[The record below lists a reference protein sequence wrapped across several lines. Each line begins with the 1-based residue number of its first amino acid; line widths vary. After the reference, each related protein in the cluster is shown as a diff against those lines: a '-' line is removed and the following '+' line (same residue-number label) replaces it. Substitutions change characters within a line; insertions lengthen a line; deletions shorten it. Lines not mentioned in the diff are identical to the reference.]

1 MINDELY
8 HYGVPG
14 MKWGVRRSQN
24 KLDRIDKR
32 SKKNDWS
39 EDATTAAKIKTKK
52 VSQMT
57 NAELRKLNDR
67 RNLEQQN
74 ANLSRNSNKGRAAVK
89 AFIATA
95 GTITAVSAAAAIYA
109 KHGKKVYQA
118 SGKIKELFK
127 VAVNAKKS
135 GVAGKTIAKAAMEA
149 LKMRYLK

>member
-52 VSQMT
+52 VNQMT

-74 ANLSRNSNKGRAAVK
+74 ANLSRNSNKGHAAVK

-109 KHGKKVYQA
+109 KHGKKAYQA
-118 SGKIKELFK
+118 SGKIKEFLK
-127 VAVNAKKS
+127 VAINAKKS
-135 GVAGKTIAKAAMEA
+135 GIADKTIAKAAMEA

>member
-14 MKWGVRRSQN
+14 MKWGVRKSQN

-32 SKKNDWS
+32 SKKNNWS

-57 NAELRKLNDR
+57 NDELRRLNNR
-67 RNLEQQN
+67 RNLEQEN
-74 ANLSRNSNKGRAAVK
+74 SKLARNSSRGRSAVK

-95 GTITAVSAAAAIYA
+95 GTLTAVSAAVAAYA
-109 KHGKKVYQA
+109 KYGKKIYKA
-118 SGKIKELFK
+118 AGKIKELSK
-127 VAVNAKKS
+127 VAINAKKS
-135 GVAGKTIAKAAMEA
+135 GIAGKTITKAALEA
-149 LKMRYLK
+149 IKMNYLK

>member
-1 MINDELY
+1 MNDELY

-74 ANLSRNSNKGRAAVK
+74 ANLSRNSSKGRTAVK

-118 SGKIKELFK
+118 SGKIKEFLK
-127 VAVNAKKS
+127 VAINAKKS
-135 GVAGKTIAKAAMEA
+135 GIADKTIAKAAMEA

>member
-118 SGKIKELFK
+118 SGKIKEFLK
-127 VAVNAKKS
+127 VAINAKKS
-135 GVAGKTIAKAAMEA
+135 GIADKTIAKAAMEA

>member
-14 MKWGVRRSQN
+14 MKWGVRRSQS

-118 SGKIKELFK
+118 SGKIKEFLK
-127 VAVNAKKS
+127 VAINAKKS
-135 GVAGKTIAKAAMEA
+135 GVAGKTIAKAATEA

>member
-24 KLDRIDKR
+24 KLDRINKR

-118 SGKIKELFK
+118 SGKIKEFLK
-127 VAVNAKKS
+127 VAINAKKS
-135 GVAGKTIAKAAMEA
+135 GIADKTIAKAAMEA

>member
-1 MINDELY
+1 MMNDELY

-74 ANLSRNSNKGRAAVK
+74 ANLSRNSSKGRAAVK

-109 KHGKKVYQA
+109 KHGKKAYQA
-118 SGKIKELFK
+118 SGKIKELLK
-127 VAVNAKKS
+127 VAINAKKS
-135 GVAGKTIAKAAMEA
+135 GIADKTIAKAAMEA

>member
-1 MINDELY
+1 MNDELY

-52 VSQMT
+52 VNQMT

-74 ANLSRNSNKGRAAVK
+74 ANLSRNSSKGRAAVK

-118 SGKIKELFK
+118 SGKIKEFLK
-127 VAVNAKKS
+127 VAINAKKS
-135 GVAGKTIAKAAMEA
+135 GIADKTIAKAAMEA

>member
-1 MINDELY
+1 MMNNELY

-74 ANLSRNSNKGRAAVK
+74 ANLSRNSSKGRAAVK

-109 KHGKKVYQA
+109 KHGKKIYQA
-118 SGKIKELFK
+118 SGKIKEFLK
-127 VAVNAKKS
+127 VAINAKKS
-135 GVAGKTIAKAAMEA
+135 GVAGKTIAKAATEA

>member
-14 MKWGVRRSQN
+14 MKWGVRKSQN

-32 SKKNDWS
+32 SKKNNWS

-57 NAELRKLNDR
+57 NDELRRLNNR
-67 RNLEQQN
+67 RNLEQEN
-74 ANLSRNSNKGRAAVK
+74 AKLVRNSSRGRSAVK

-95 GTITAVSAAAAIYA
+95 GTLTAVSAAVAAYA
-109 KHGKKVYQA
+109 KYGKKIYKA
-118 SGKIKELFK
+118 AGKIKELSK
-127 VAVNAKKS
+127 VAINAKKS
-135 GVAGKTIAKAAMEA
+135 GVAGKTIAKAAVEA
-149 LKMRYLK
+149 FKMNYLK

>member
-1 MINDELY
+1 MMNNELY

-118 SGKIKELFK
+118 SGKIKEFLK
-127 VAVNAKKS
+127 VAINAKKS
-135 GVAGKTIAKAAMEA
+135 GIADKTIAKAAMEA